1 MRHKA
6 IATSLTLACCL
17 AFALAAQDPSA
28 GTKSQ
33 GKETSLTGCLEAGA
47 KPNTYVLKNVSEQTA
62 AGSETK
68 PAELGKTE
76 SEYALS
82 AAPSVNLKAHLGH
95 KVEVTG
101 VISGQKQ
108 GKRGASEATHMS
120 HFRVKSIKEVST
132 DCP

>member
-76 SEYALS
+76 SVHVG
-82 AAPSVNLKAHLGH
+82 PDF
-95 KVEVTG
+95 
-101 VISGQKQ
+101 
-108 GKRGASEATHMS
+108 EA
-120 HFRVKSIKEVST
+120 FRVERGPQRQFKGSRGPQS
-132 DCP
+132 